1 MKTNIRTRQMQEWA
15 GEFGIEYTNRNS
27 MSLQETDLM
36 YKELYGF
43 TRSEINSMFLDN
55 LDRGMKILEVGSNI
69 GTQLLYLQQ
78 AGFKNLYGIELQPY
92 AVELSKHSTK
102 NINLIQGSA
111 FDIPFKDGFFDFVFT
126 STLLIHI
133 SPKDIGLVL
142 SEIYR
147 CTKKYI
153 WCFEYYA
160 DTYTEVEYRGHKD
173 LLWKTDFAK
182 LFFNQFHDLG
192 FVQEKHFKY
201 LGNDNVDTMFMLKKG
216 D

>member
-1 MKTNIRTRQMQEWA
+1 MTQQMGEWA
-15 GEFGIEYTNRNS
+15 GDFGRAYTNRNA
-27 MSLQETDLM
+27 MSLQRMDVM
-36 YKELYGF
+36 YKELYGV
-43 TRSEINSMFLDN
+43 TRKEMNCMFLDN
-55 LDRGMKILEVGSNI
+55 FDKQIRILEVGSNI
-69 GTQLLYLQQ
+69 GLQLRLLQQ
-78 AGFKNLYGIELQPY
+78 TGFKNLHGIELQPY
-92 AVELSKHSTK
+92 AVELSRHSTK

-133 SPKDIGLVL
+133 SPNDIGLVL

-182 LFFNQFHDLG
+182 LFLNQFHDLRL
-192 FVQEKHFKY
+192 VQEKHFKY